1 MKYYNDESIWRLNS
15 VPNFGPADQVW
26 GNQVYFKGTEEST
39 EHFNFTN
46 NNEIVLGF
54 NVMNTVQYNT
64 RYPDTI
70 LSGFAKLGG
79 LLAILRIGMF
89 FHWYHRKTFEHDVSV
104 GLLTP

>member
-1 MKYYNDESIWRLNS
+1 MRWYNDESIWRLNS

-54 NVMNTVQYNT
+54 NVMNTIQYNT

-79 LLAILRIGMF
+79 LLAI
-89 FHWYHRKTFEHDVSV
+89 
-104 GLLTP
+104 

>member
-1 MKYYNDESIWRLNS
+1 
-15 VPNFGPADQVW
+15 
-26 GNQVYFKGTEEST
+26 
-39 EHFNFTN
+39 
-46 NNEIVLGF
+46 
-54 NVMNTVQYNT
+54 MNTVQYNI